1 MKKIHLGIILV
12 LGVVGAVSYLVLTS
26 PSSFAGVPSTLPSSE
41 QFVVAVVIGLA
52 IVIGLIAMY
61 MWKLKPW
68 K

>member
-1 MKKIHLGIILV
+1 MKKVHLGIILV
-12 LGVVGAVSYLVLTS
+12 LGFIGVVSILVLTS

-41 QFVVAVVIGLA
+41 QFVVTLVIGLA